1 MEEKNLIELPDK
13 VADYLEYMKENNYTL
28 KGALNVVIS
37 QGETKK
43 FMDNYLEY
51 GTNQE
56 KFALAWVNGHKR
68 KEKFY
73 IVKFKNL
80 GDVYGY
86 LNYEIEAKNFKLS
99 SKDESKYFQ
108 TKFTKKFLEENSFS
122 WVFDS
127 EGVNVIEVEKND

>member
-28 KGALNVVIS
+28 KGALNVVIG

-68 KEKFY
+68 EEKFY

-86 LNYEIEAKNFKLS
+86 LNYEIEAKNFNLS

-108 TKFTKKFLEENSFS
+108 TIFTKKFLEENGFG

-127 EGVNVIEVEKND
+127 EGVNVIEVEND